1 LNKQIIIFD
10 YFHKNF
16 KNISKERSNKDV
28 CVNDLRIV
36 LISCVIMDGWYF
48 SKVDMLIVNPIINIE
63 GVKVRVGEKRY
74 SFLDA
79 TTNREEE
86 VEEEEEWRLIQ
97 FKLIS

>member
-1 LNKQIIIFD
+1 
-10 YFHKNF
+10 
-16 KNISKERSNKDV
+16 
-28 CVNDLRIV
+28 
-36 LISCVIMDGWYF
+36 MDGWYF

-74 SFLDA
+74 SFFGCY
-79 TTNREEE
+79 NEVEEE